1 VIGTPD
7 ASIGRKLTIAFTT
20 VVLLVAILGAA
31 VIWNAAR
38 VGRLQ
43 HEQTTEI
50 GPRAEAADALAFSI
64 LRMSAT
70 VRTYAL
76 TGAADDAARAR
87 EAAAAIETDMAA
99 LAKLPKTPEGR
110 VLFEDLEARL
120 RRFLGDI
127 QTFVDRIARE
137 GWSSELIS
145 SEREATRQRSD
156 LIELAQRYAAL
167 QRRLMHE
174 TRRDISGA
182 ANGLVKTAGVVTVLV
197 LLGSLATAMALAHGI
212 RRPAQRL
219 RAAAAAIIDGDFT
232 PAMALDETRAAGQF
246 ADVRRFRDEIRDA
259 ANVFGRMAKI
269 VKEREERL
277 QAQAEELQAQAEELQ
292 AQTEELQAQGEE
304 LQAQSEE
311 LQAQNEELH
320 AQADELHGQA
330 DLLRIRQAELE
341 RVNEQLR
348 TTEREKDHFLAV
360 LGHELRNPLAAIRSA
375 AALATRDDGRDRPGE
390 AHAVITRQAA
400 HLARL
405 VDDLLDVGRMTSGK
419 LSLSRRPLDLADL
432 VGRCVAGLGAAGR
445 LQDRVVD
452 VRVTPV
458 WVDGD
463 ETRLEQVI
471 VNLLSNAEKF
481 TSPGGRVEI
490 CGGADHDQAVLRVRD
505 DGVGMDP
512 PLVARMFDMFVQ
524 GPQTAAGSGGLGIGL
539 TLCRRIV
546 ELHGGTIDGA
556 SDGPGRGTTFTIRL
570 PAVAPVAPERSATP
584 EPARRRQRIVV
595 IEDNEDGREMMRI
608 WLEASGHEVHVA
620 ADGVAGV
627 ALVADLE
634 PDVALIDL
642 GLPGYD
648 GLEVARRIRAADSRK
663 AVLIALTGYG
673 RADDE
678 RRAREAGFDMHL
690 VKPVDPDRLITI
702 LAGLASNGHPA

>member
-1 VIGTPD
+1 MTGLPD

-31 VIWNAAR
+31 VIWNAWR

-64 LRMSAT
+64 LRMSTA

-87 EAAAAIETDMAA
+87 EAVAAIETDIAA

-120 RRFLGDI
+120 RRFLADI
-127 QTFVDRIARE
+127 QTFVDRIARD
-137 GWSSELIS
+137 GWSPELIS
-145 SEREATRQRSD
+145 SERETTRQRSD

-182 ANGLVKTAGVVTVLV
+182 ANGLVTTAGVVTVLV
-197 LLGSLATAMALAHGI
+197 LLGSLVTAMALAHGI

-219 RAAAAAIIDGDFT
+219 RAAAASIIDGDFT
-232 PAMALDETRAAGQF
+232 PAMALDETRGAGQF

-259 ANVFGRMAKI
+259 SNVFGRMAKI

-277 QAQAEELQAQAEELQ
+277 RAQAEELQAQAEELQ

-304 LQAQSEE
+304 LQAQAEE

-330 DLLRIRQAELE
+330 DLLRSRQAELE

-419 LSLSRRPLDLADL
+419 LNLSRRPLDLADL
-432 VGRCVAGLGAAGR
+432 VGRCVAGIRAAGR

-458 WVDGD
+458 WVEGD
-463 ETRLEQVI
+463 ETRLEQVL

-481 TSPGGRVEI
+481 TSAGGRVEI
-490 CGGADHDQAVLRVRD
+490 CGGADDDHAVLHVRD
-505 DGVGMDP
+505 NGVGMEP
-512 PLVARMFDMFVQ
+512 QLVAGMFDMFVQ
-524 GPQTAAGSGGLGIGL
+524 GPHNAAGAGGLGIGL

-546 ELHGGTIDGA
+546 ELHGGTIDGV
-556 SDGPGRGTTFTIRL
+556 SDGPGRGTCFTIRL
-570 PAVAPVAPERSATP
+570 PAVDPVPPEQSVTP
-584 EPARRRQRIVV
+584 EHARRRQRIVV

-608 WLEASGHEVHVA
+608 WLEASGHEVHA
-620 ADGVAGV
+620 AGDGVAGV
-627 ALVADLE
+627 ALVAAVE

-648 GLEVARRIRAADSRK
+648 GLEVARRIRSANSRK

-673 RADDE
+673 QADDE

-702 LAGLASNGHPA
+702 LADIAPNGRAV